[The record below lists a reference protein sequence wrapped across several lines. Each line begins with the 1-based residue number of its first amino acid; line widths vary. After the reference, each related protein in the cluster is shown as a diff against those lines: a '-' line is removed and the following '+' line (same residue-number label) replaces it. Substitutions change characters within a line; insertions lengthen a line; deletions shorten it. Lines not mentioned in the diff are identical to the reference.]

1 MKITKSQL
9 HQIIKEEARA
19 LKDQV
24 NDAGMR
30 EDRDSISEASLPQE
44 LGLSSGYT
52 TADLIGALQKLDLTS
67 VVNDRG
73 EELVNMITNHRRDIG
88 SGRKEGS
95 DEEKEELWKLRNDVL
110 RAAGKVS
117 TRETHRGLT
126 GPERRRAAR
135 ERRRSG
141 MGEAQVK
148 LTKSKLK
155 QIIKEEVKKVKYGD
169 YDKWDSDP
177 NLDKIEQ
184 LLGTELDLK
193 GFKFNLSTD
202 FPGQYHIAT
211 NGELMGLERKT
222 GVRAQDVEAIL
233 QANGY
238 ETDPGHK
245 RLVAIDPRYRE
256 EL

>member
-1 MKITKSQL
+1 MKLLFENWRKFT
-9 HQIIKEEARA
+9 KEE
-19 LKDQV
+19 DT
-24 NDAGMR
+24 DI
-30 EDRDSISEASLPQE
+30 DSD
-44 LGLSSGYT
+44 GDT
-52 TADLIGALQKLDLTS
+52 DVK
-67 VVNDRG
+67 
-73 EELVNMITNHRRDIG
+73 
-88 SGRKEGS
+88 
-95 DEEKEELWKLRNDVL
+95 DVL
-110 RAAGKVS
+110 AVAQAA
-117 TRETHRGLT
+117 
-126 GPERRRAAR
+126 A
-135 ERRRSG
+135 
-141 MGEAQVK
+141 
-148 LTKSKLK
+148 
-155 QIIKEEVKKVKYGD
+155 KKVKYGD

>member
-1 MKITKSQL
+1 MKITKRQL
-9 HQIIKEEARA
+9 RRIIKEEI
-19 LKDQV
+19 
-24 NDAGMR
+24 
-30 EDRDSISEASLPQE
+30 E
-44 LGLSSGYT
+44 
-52 TADLIGALQKLDLTS
+52 
-67 VVNDRG
+67 
-73 EELVNMITNHRRDIG
+73 
-88 SGRKEGS
+88 
-95 DEEKEELWKLRNDVL
+95 
-110 RAAGKVS
+110 
-117 TRETHRGLT
+117 
-126 GPERRRAAR
+126 
-135 ERRRSG
+135 
-141 MGEAQVK
+141 
-148 LTKSKLK
+148 
-155 QIIKEEVKKVKYGD
+155 KVKYND

-211 NGELMGLERKT
+211 NGELMGLERKM